1 MTEVMQS
8 THLSDDLR
16 SIPEVFPRE
25 FPIQYI
31 NDVQGWGI
39 PNGLLHSKL
48 EDGTYKLLTLDL
60 DFGDTCSLSCPHCFR
75 KSDFL
80 QTGKPP
86 LTLNE
91 LLSVI
96 QEARELGLISV
107 KFLGAGEPLEAPS
120 FLELLEKLHGWGIKA
135 AIFSKGY
142 ILGSDAYTEV
152 FYGATYGIK
161 KACDLISRLYDL
173 NASILLGFNS
183 FQSDVQEEFVGQR
196 FSIIKNY
203 VELRDRALRWLTE
216 AGFNKYVPGK
226 PTRLGL
232 IAAPIKPENI
242 IEIFTIYKWGRRRNM
257 YPLSCPTTYSGL
269 GRAEYDREKAMDFEA
284 YVNAL
289 KKLYTDIYLW
299 SIRRGIVD
307 IEDFKRD
314 GVALYPGCHPCDQVA
329 AGMYLTLEGMMIR
342 CPGRDDESCVEFL
355 DVRERQ
361 SLKDLWMNSQN
372 FKLAAQKDK
381 LNFQC
386 IARDGY
392 FFREKHNFYMDIFQR
407 IMRTLDE

>member
-1 MTEVMQS
+1 MQS
-8 THLSDDLR
+8 SRLSDGLK
-16 SIPEVFPRE
+16 SIPRVFPGE
-25 FPIQYI
+25 FPDQYV

-60 DFGDTCSLSCPHCFR
+60 DFGETCSLSCPHCFR

-80 QTGKPP
+80 KTGKSP

-107 KFLGAGEPLEAPS
+107 KFLGAGEPLEAPF
-120 FLELLEKLHGWGIKA
+120 FLELLEKLHEWDVEA

-142 ILGSDAYTEV
+142 ILGSDVYTGV
-152 FYGATYGIK
+152 FYGPTYGIN
-161 KACDLISRLYDL
+161 KARDLIARLYDL
-173 NASILLGFNS
+173 NVSILLGFNS
-183 FQSDVQEEFVGQR
+183 FNKDIQEAFVGKKY
-196 FSIIKNY
+196 SIIKNY
-203 VELRDRALRWLTE
+203 VELRDKALRWLAE
-216 AGFNKYVPGK
+216 AGFNKYFPGK

-242 IEIFTIYKWGRRRNM
+242 DEILKIYQWGRRRHM

-284 YVNAL
+284 YVSAL
-289 KKLYTDIYLW
+289 KDLYTDIYLW
-299 SIRRGIVD
+299 SIRHGIIR
-307 IEDFKRD
+307 IEDFQRD

-342 CPGRDDESCVEFL
+342 CPGRDDESCVEFT
-355 DVRERQ
+355 DVRERT
-361 SLKDLWMNSQN
+361 SLKDLWIKSQN
-372 FKLAAQKDK
+372 YKLAAQDNRR
-381 LNFQC
+381 NFNC

-392 FFREKHNFYMDIFQR
+392 FFTERHNFYSDIYQR
-407 IMRTLDE
+407 VMRQLDEQL